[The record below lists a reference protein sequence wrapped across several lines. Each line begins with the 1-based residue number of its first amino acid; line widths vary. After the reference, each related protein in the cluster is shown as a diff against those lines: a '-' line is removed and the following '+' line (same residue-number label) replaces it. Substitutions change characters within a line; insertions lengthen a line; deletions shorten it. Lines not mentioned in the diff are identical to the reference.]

1 MQIPLEVVFEGMEP
15 SEAVRARIRRESSRL
30 ERFHARITSCRVVI
44 ELPHKRHHQGNMF
57 DVRIHITTPGGH
69 DIVVRRSPTANHAH
83 EDAYVAIRD
92 AFAAARRQLEDLAR
106 KLSGRVKTHKGAP
119 SETEMPS

>member
-44 ELPHKRHHQGNMF
+44 ELP
-57 DVRIHITTPGGH
+57 VP
-69 DIVVRRSPTANHAH
+69 
-83 EDAYVAIRD
+83 
-92 AFAAARRQLEDLAR
+92 
-106 KLSGRVKTHKGAP
+106 RV
-119 SETEMPS
+119 ETERADEPDHGEAAGAGAVASR